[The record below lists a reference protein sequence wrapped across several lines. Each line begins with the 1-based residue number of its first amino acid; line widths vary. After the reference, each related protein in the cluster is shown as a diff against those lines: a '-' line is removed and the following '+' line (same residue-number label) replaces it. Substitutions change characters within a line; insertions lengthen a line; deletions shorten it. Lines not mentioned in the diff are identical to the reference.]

1 MPSISTAEL
10 MPALEEEQ
18 RARSTFESIGAEIQ
32 RIHRAKGSPSHEQM
46 AALRQAAIDLVTAGQ
61 AVLEIIDRPPPDT
74 TGSP

>member
-1 MPSISTAEL
+1 MTAINTDEL

-18 RARSTFESIGAEIQ
+18 KARSKLEAIGFEIEKM
-32 RIHRAKGSPSHEQM
+32 HRAKGKPSPEQI

-61 AVLEIIDRPPPDT
+61 AVLEIIDRPPPDA